1 MKLTLWSKNTLL
13 QNTSM
18 LQNGTKYL
26 KFKNKGYFLG
36 REPTTSFSQSTL
48 LHATGYFLVS

>member
-13 QNTSM
+13 QKTSM

-26 KFKNKGYFLG
+26 KFKNKGHFLG

-48 LHATGYFLVS
+48 LHVTGYFLVS